1 MTKENKESVSR
12 VLGKIKYDAAKHK
25 RYNEIKYSPKA
36 TDEQRTLATICA
48 DLMVLV
54 KEEAQQKIINKLKK

>member
-1 MTKENKESVSR
+1 MNKENEQAVSQ

-25 RYNEIKYSPKA
+25 RYNEIKYSPKS
-36 TDEQRTLATICA
+36 TNEQRTLASVCA

-54 KEEAQQKIINKLKK
+54 RDEAQKKEIQDLKK